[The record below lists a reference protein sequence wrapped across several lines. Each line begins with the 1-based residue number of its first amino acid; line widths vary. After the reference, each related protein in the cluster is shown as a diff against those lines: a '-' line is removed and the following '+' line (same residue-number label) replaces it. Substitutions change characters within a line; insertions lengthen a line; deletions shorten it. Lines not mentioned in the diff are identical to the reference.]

1 MAKLKPKKKLLVTH
15 REAEQV
21 TRERGDELA
30 GLLEIGE
37 RPKSLSLADIAS
49 LTLATDSLN
58 PMALMKILKKYA
70 IHNPSVFDADG
81 QHYPVRDGD
90 LYVFIGQPEIWKSDL
105 LGADGKPIDE
115 AARFSAQWDGTLKL
129 DQVDPHT
136 KLFTRIFQALWIY
149 EGRRPLAWFWLTKE
163 DVIGPPTQEPLG
175 KKRERVIRQ
184 VCERMI
190 QEGELD
196 PRSRTWSRSSI
207 FAEAKSQAP
216 ALFAEDDQHQSFKR
230 PYLKVRKEIKKS
242 L

>member
-1 MAKLKPKKKLLVTH
+1 MAKSKPKKKVLVTH

-21 TRERGDELA
+21 TRERGDVLA

-70 IHNPSVFDADG
+70 IHNPSAVGEDG
-81 QHYPVRDGD
+81 KHYPVRDGC
-90 LYVFIGQPEIWKSDL
+90 LHIFIGQPEIWKSDL
-105 LGADGKPIDE
+105 LGANGKPINE
-115 AARFSAQWDGTLKL
+115 AAKFSAQWDGTLKL

-136 KLFTRIFQALWIY
+136 KLFTRIFQALWLY
-149 EGRRPLAWFWLTKE
+149 EGRRPLAWFWLSKE
-163 DVIGPPTQEPLG
+163 NVIGPLTQEPLG

-190 QEGELD
+190 RDGEFD

-207 FAEAKSQAP
+207 FAEAKLQAP
-216 ALFAEDDQHQSFKR
+216 NLFTEDDDHQSFKR